1 MTRTSRKF
9 HPYAASENTRRIRL
23 KQLAAHFTTGMEVD
37 SVATKRQKRQ
47 SEAQMIPG
55 LGALEYGFPNSI
67 ITQLRYCDYM
77 QLNSTSGASTSQLYR
92 ANGIFDPDY
101 TNVGHQALYRD
112 AYAAIYDYYTVL
124 GSKMTVT
131 FQSRSATLGFIV
143 GLQGSDTPTLTSTV
157 STWMEQ
163 NNGVHTIIGPQNSGS
178 KTLFITY
185 SPTENLGS
193 DVKDDNSSLT
203 AVGSDPGSGQA
214 YYFGILAAVED
225 AVSTGQVTVMIEVEY
240 TVKFCTLSKR
250 AQD

>member
-1 MTRTSRKF
+1 MTRTSRRF
-9 HPYAASENTRRIRL
+9 HPYAAAENTRKIRL

-37 SVATKRQKRQ
+37 SVPAKRQKRQ

-55 LGALEYGFPNSI
+55 FGALEYGFPNSI
-67 ITQLRYCDYM
+67 ITQLRYCDYA
-77 QLNSTSGASTSQLYR
+77 QIQSSTGGSASWVFR

-101 TNVGHQALYRD
+101 TNTGHQALFRD
-112 AYAAIYDYYTVL
+112 AYANIYDYYTVL
-124 GSKMTVT
+124 GSKLTVT
-131 FQSRSATLGFIV
+131 FQSRSSTLGFVV
-143 GLQGSDTPTLTSTV
+143 GLQGSDTPTLSTTV

-163 NNGVHTIIGPQNSGS
+163 NNGVHTLIGPQNSGS

-203 AVGSDPGSGQA
+203 AVGADPGSAQA

-225 AVSTGQVTVMIEVEY
+225 AVSTAQVTCMVEVEY